1 MFVAVS
7 IPDSQPNSLTGVRVM
22 ATMEVEVTMRTL
34 YPAAA
39 ALLLLVAGCSGATTP
54 TTTPSTGASSGSSAS
69 APPTPTPSS
78 SATSSPEPTEP
89 GEGSGQGAGAP
100 DDSGRFSYL
109 CSSLNEA
116 VPDVA
121 YTSLAEVWASS
132 EYVRLASCTAN
143 YDGPVPFEPTEDEA
157 RIISIAE
164 PGVPPSE
171 GLEAYLTAL
180 SLCSRVS
187 DEAASELFG
196 RSSRQMLQAAGELC
210 PRAPQGRVIGFWASG
225 ERAADGEYAVT
236 NDGLVP
242 GKFHLRK
249 TPPEGCT
256 WSVTAS
262 DGSTKASGGAAEGQS
277 GILLKEKDVL
287 TSDKCGIWEKIE

>member
-1 MFVAVS
+1 
-7 IPDSQPNSLTGVRVM
+7 
-22 ATMEVEVTMRTL
+22 MRTL

-54 TTTPSTGASSGSSAS
+54 TTTPSAGASSGSSAS
-69 APPTPTPSS
+69 APPTTTPSS
-78 SATSSPEPTEP
+78 SAASSPEPTEP
-89 GEGSGQGAGAP
+89 GEGSGQGVGAP

-109 CSSLNEA
+109 CSSLNET

-132 EYVRLASCTAN
+132 EYVRLASCSAN
-143 YDGPVPFEPTEDEA
+143 YEGPVPFEPTEDEA

-196 RSSRQMLQAAGELC
+196 RSSRQMLQAASELC
-210 PRAPQGRVIGFWASG
+210 PRAPQGRIIGFWASG

>member
-1 MFVAVS
+1 M
-7 IPDSQPNSLTGVRVM
+7 T
-22 ATMEVEVTMRTL
+22 TMEVEVTMRTL

-39 ALLLLVAGCSGATTP
+39 ALLLLVAGCSGAPTP
-54 TTTPSTGASSGSSAS
+54 TTTSSAGAPSGSFAS
-69 APPTPTPSS
+69 EPPTTAPSS
-78 SATSSPEPTEP
+78 PAIATPEPTQP

-100 DDSGRFSYL
+100 DDSGRFSYV
-109 CSSLNEA
+109 CSNVNEA
-116 VPDVA
+116 VPDVT
-121 YTSLAEVWASS
+121 YISLAEVWASS

-143 YDGPVPFEPTEDEA
+143 YEGPVPFEPTEDEA
-157 RIISIAE
+157 RIISLAE
-164 PGVPPSE
+164 PGVPASE
-171 GLEAYLTAL
+171 GLDAYLTAL

-196 RSSRQMLQAAGELC
+196 RSSRQMLQAASELC
-210 PRAPQGRVIGFWASG
+210 PRAPQGRVIGYWASG

-236 NDGLVP
+236 NGGLMP

-256 WSVTAS
+256 WSVSAS

-277 GILLKEKDVL
+277 GILLEEKDL
-287 TSDKCGIWEKIE
+287 LSSDKCGIWEKIE